1 MARRPFTA
9 MLAAL
14 RAARVPSLPGAL
26 LACSLLAAVPAH
38 AASDPA
44 ACGLRVV
51 HAFVPDG
58 ADGTR
63 PGDGLLLDARGHLL
77 GVTTGGGSAGYGA
90 VFDLALDGSETIVH
104 DFAGGAADGA
114 DPTTAPTLAGDGR
127 LYGSTQLGGI
137 HGKGVVYRLEAS
149 GGSSLLHAFSG
160 ADGAHPD
167 APLLAARDGALYG
180 TTLQGGRHG
189 QGVLFRITPAG
200 AFELLHEFG
209 APGDLRQPSGPLVQ
223 AADDTIQGTGAYGG
237 RHDSGGVFV
246 YSPRDAQ
253 EHVLFSLREF
263 SSCRLPSAGLARA
276 RDGSLL
282 GTAYAGGP
290 ANAGCVFSAA
300 PDGKPRLLLELR
312 QAAHGTAP
320 LSAPVQDARGRLL
333 FTTSLGSIHGDGALL
348 ALDGG
353 GGVTLLH
360 AFGAADV
367 SVPSGTLVLGP
378 GGSIYGSA
386 PYGGAH
392 DAGGVFEAC

>member
-1 MARRPFTA
+1 MACRPFTT

-14 RAARVPSLPGAL
+14 RAARAPTLPGAL

-127 LYGSTQLGGI
+127 LYGTTQLGGL

-149 GGSSLLHAFSG
+149 GEASLLHVFSG

-167 APLLAARDGALYG
+167 APLLEARDGALYG
-180 TTLQGGRHG
+180 TTLQGGRHD

-200 AFELLHEFG
+200 VFEGLHEFG

-223 AADDTIQGTGAYGG
+223 AGDDTILGTGAYGG
-237 RHDSGGVFV
+237 ALDSGGVFG

-263 SSCRLPSAGLARA
+263 SSCKLPSAGLARA

-290 ANAGCVFSAA
+290 ANAGCVFAAA

-312 QAAHGTAP
+312 QTAHGTAP

-333 FTTSLGSIHGDGALL
+333 FTTSLGSMHGDGALL
-348 ALDGG
+348 ALDAA

-367 SVPSGTLVLGP
+367 SVPSGQLVLSPDGR
-378 GGSIYGSA
+378 IYGSA
-386 PYGGAH
+386 PYGGQH